1 MNLVLKYTEMSQM
14 SYNTHNNIGI
24 AYYGHSDMLRVLR
37 AMLRVFIL
45 TLNTIK
51 TNHTNA
57 CSLNVK
63 GVKGFACARIRVINI
78 CMNKLVIKLINKN
91 SLVREKNTLNTINTL
106 HKPYQLRVLYFYT
119 LNNTLN
125 TLNIV

>member
-1 MNLVLKYTEMSQM
+1 MSQM

-24 AYYGHSDMLRVLR
+24 TYYGHSDMLRVLR
-37 AMLRVFIL
+37 VMLRVFIR

-51 TNHTNA
+51 TNHTNTY
-57 CSLNVK
+57 SLNVK

-78 CMNKLVIKLINKN
+78 CMNKLIIKLINKN
-91 SLVREKNTLNTINTL
+91 SLVREKNTLNTLNTL

>member
-1 MNLVLKYTEMSQM
+1 MSQM

-24 AYYGHSDMLRVLR
+24 TYYSHSDMLRVLR
-37 AMLRVFIL
+37 AMLRVFIR

-51 TNHTNA
+51 TNHTHA
-57 CSLNVK
+57 YSLNVK

-78 CMNKLVIKLINKN
+78 CINKLVIKLINKN

>member
-1 MNLVLKYTEMSQM
+1 M
-14 SYNTHNNIGI
+14 SYNTHNKIDI
-24 AYYGHSDMLRVLR
+24 ALYCHTDMLRVLR
-37 AMLRVFIL
+37 AMLRAFPR

-57 CSLNVK
+57 YILNVK
-63 GVKGFACARIRVINI
+63 GVKGFACARIRVKNI
-78 CMNKLVIKLINKN
+78 ALNKLINNLINKK
-91 SLVREKNTLNTINTL
+91 SPVREKNTLNTINTL

>member
-1 MNLVLKYTEMSQM
+1 M
-14 SYNTHNNIGI
+14 SYNTHNKIDI
-24 AYYGHSDMLRVLR
+24 PLYCHSDMLRVLR
-37 AMLRVFIL
+37 AMLRAFSR

-57 CSLNVK
+57 YTLNVK

-78 CMNKLVIKLINKN
+78 AMNKLINNLIKKK
-91 SLVREKNTLNTINTL
+91 SPVREENTLNTINTL
-106 HKPYQLRVLYFYT
+106 HKPYQLRVIYFYT

>member
-1 MNLVLKYTEMSQM
+1 M
-14 SYNTHNNIGI
+14 SYNMHNNIDI
-24 AYYGHSDMLRVLR
+24 VQYGHSDMLRVLR
-37 AMLRVFIL
+37 AMLRVLIC

-51 TNHTNA
+51 TNHINA
-57 CSLNVK
+57 YSLNVK

-78 CMNKLVIKLINKN
+78 CMNKLVIKLINKI
-91 SLVREKNTLNTINTL
+91 SPVREKNTLNTINTL